1 MTTQNKVIALVIV
14 VIVVAVLV
22 AIFAFYS
29 PAPKPS
35 PISPIEEEE
44 IVPPPATGNIDD
56 VVDALLKEL
65 LDEGAVLTEGEND
78 AALITTDSQ
87 EVGDFGQSINES
99 EL

>member
-1 MTTQNKVIALVIV
+1 M
-14 VIVVAVLV
+14 IVVAVLV
-22 AIFAFYS
+22 AIFAYYS
-29 PAPKPS
+29 FAPKAP
-35 PISPIEEEE
+35 PISPIVEEE
-44 IVPPPATGNIDD
+44 IVPPPATGSIDD

-78 AALITTDSQ
+78 TALITTDSQ